1 MNKKYFLVLIML
13 FLIGLG
19 ARQWLDS
26 KDDANTLAKAAPAEL
41 DLQSIQFKGKDDQ
54 SVLPFDTNDPRIRI
68 LYFGFAKCPDV
79 CPTSLAVLAGT
90 FNQLDQQTLDHFRPI
105 FISLDPERDLPDN
118 AYQFAQYFHPKNEGV
133 VTSLQEVKAL
143 ADHYGVFY
151 KKVKLEN
158 SRLDYTIDHTSYF
171 YFTQPDGTLIQK
183 VPHTLTPKPILDAIN
198 SILTPTTPVSE
209 ENRQ

>member
-19 ARQWLDS
+19 TRQLLDA
-26 KDDANTLAKAAPAEL
+26 KDEADRLPEEQAAEL
-41 DLQSIQFKGKDDQ
+41 NLQTLQFKGKDDQ
-54 SVLPFDTNDPRIRI
+54 SVFPFATSDPRIRI

-90 FNQLDQQTLDHFRPI
+90 LNQLDQQTLVHFRPI

-118 AYQFAQYFHPKNEGV
+118 AYQFAQYFHPKNEGA

-143 ADHYGVFY
+143 ANYYGVFY

-183 VPHTLTPKPILDAIN
+183 VPHTLTPKPLLEAIN
-198 SILTPTTPVSE
+198 TMLIPTAPVSE
-209 ENRQ
+209 ETTQ

>member
-1 MNKKYFLVLIML
+1 MNKKYLLVLIML

-19 ARQWLDS
+19 TRQLLDA
-26 KDDANTLAKAAPAEL
+26 KDEADSLPQQQATEL
-41 DLQSIQFKGKDDQ
+41 DLQSLQFKGKDDQ
-54 SVLPFDTNDPRIRI
+54 SVFPFDTSDPRIRI

-118 AYQFAQYFHPKNEGV
+118 ASQFAQYFHPKNEGV
-133 VTSLQEVKAL
+133 VTSLKEVKAL

-151 KKVKLEN
+151 RKVKLEN

-171 YFTQPDGTLIQK
+171 YFTQPDGTLIEK
-183 VPHTLTPKPILDAIN
+183 VPHTLTPKPLLDAIN
-198 SILTPTTPVSE
+198 TILPPATPVTE
-209 ENRQ
+209 DTTQ